1 MNFSS
6 SPSPAPTLTDHASSC
21 PRCGGTCRPV
31 LEGLFDE
38 RFGAPGTYAILKC
51 GNCGLEQTW
60 PRPSEEE
67 LKGLYERFYNAGVKP
82 GSAYQGLRE
91 RFLASGLYRLWLK
104 FDGDMSFHGRRGAGR
119 LLDVG
124 CNEGRGLSLY
134 AKNGFQV
141 EGLELNEAAAAL
153 ARRRGFRVYT
163 TPLGQFS
170 PREPYDVVVLAN
182 VLEHAWDPVMML
194 AEVRRLLRPEGEV
207 WISCPNAASLWR
219 RVFGRAWVNWHV
231 PFHLWHFSSKTLQ
244 ELLNLADFSIL
255 SIKTFT
261 PALWVTQSICLNLS
275 RKAGGPNRLFRF
287 APLIALMTLSIKL
300 FILPFYH
307 NINRQMAGDCLIIV
321 AKSNK

>member
-6 SPSPAPTLTDHASSC
+6 RPSPAPTRTDHASSC
-21 PRCGGTCRPV
+21 PRCGRSPSAGPGRDVRRP
-31 LEGLFDE
+31 L
-38 RFGAPGTYAILKC
+38 RGARRLRHPEVHQLRPGTDLAPAVGRRAQRLIR
-51 GNCGLEQTW
+51 Q
-60 PRPSEEE
+60 
-67 LKGLYERFYNAGVKP
+67 FYNAGITP
-82 GSAYQGLRE
+82 ASAYRRLRE
-91 RFLASGLYRLWLK
+91 RFFTSGLYRLWLAW
-104 FDGDMSFHGRRGAGR
+104 DGDMSFHGRRGGGR

-153 ARRRGFRVYT
+153 ARRRGFPVHT
-163 TPLGQFS
+163 APLGQFR
-170 PREPYDVVVLAN
+170 PQEPYDVVVLAN
-182 VLEHAWDPVMML
+182 VLEHAWDPSAML
-194 AEVRRLLRPEGEV
+194 AQVRRLLRPGGEV

-231 PFHLWHFSSKTLQ
+231 PFHLWHFSPQTLQ
-244 ELLNLADFSIL
+244 ELLDSANFSI
-255 SIKTFT
+255 IDNKTFT
-261 PALWVTQSICLNLS
+261 PALWVTHSICIKLS
-275 RKAGGPNRLFRF
+275 RKKGGRNRLIRS

-300 FILPFYH
+300 FVLPFFR